1 VEWNGPALDR
11 LNNTLITGSVDVCF
25 LVKLGGATKYQA
37 GEVEFGGTVEPVG
50 DNTGWVTAIDA
61 ETGAVRWRYHAEKPV
76 IAGVTPTAGGVTFT
90 GDLAGNLLV
99 FDSKTGAL
107 VHKAPTGGA
116 LAGGV
121 VTYENAG
128 RQYVAFASG
137 NISRNAFGDLG
148 MPSVVI
154 MALNGKSAPPTP
166 ATSTNVVS
174 GRTLYSQVC
183 VSCHG
188 ANGDMIAAHP
198 LSTLKARRDAAAT
211 ITYIKDPKPPM
222 PKLYPQLIDEQS
234 VVNVAEYVRQ
244 ELAR

>member
-1 VEWNGPALDR
+1 
-11 LNNTLITGSVDVCF
+11 
-25 LVKLGGATKYQA
+25 
-37 GEVEFGGTVEPVG
+37 
-50 DNTGWVTAIDA
+50 
-61 ETGAVRWRYHAEKPV
+61 
-76 IAGVTPTAGGVTFT
+76 VTPTAGGVTFT

-107 VHKAPTGGA
+107 VHKAATGGA

-121 VTYENAG
+121 VTYELAG

-154 MALNGKSAPPTP
+154 MALNAKPDAT
-166 ATSTNVVS
+166 TSTSAAPGAMS

-188 ANGDMIAAHP
+188 ANGDMIADHR
-198 LSTLKARRDAAAT
+198 LSTLKARRDMAST
-211 ITYIKDPKPPM
+211 VSYIKDPQPPM
-222 PKLYPQLIDEQS
+222 PKLFPQLIDEPS
-234 VVNVAEYVRQ
+234 VVAVAQYIRQ